1 MTIAGGSRLGPYRI
15 VESIGAGGMGEVYR
29 AIDTRLDR
37 PVAIKVLPAHL
48 SAAQGMRERFER
60 EARTISALSHP
71 NVCSLFDVGRD
82 GDVDYLVMEL
92 LEGHTLAERIA
103 RGPLPIEELLRYAL
117 EIASALD
124 KAHRQKIIHRD
135 LKPGN
140 IFLTRSGAKLLDFGL
155 AKFSTPA
162 TIAPDAPTE
171 VLQNERP
178 LTAVGSLVGTVPY
191 MSPEQ
196 LEGKEVDSRSDLFS
210 FGAILYEMATGKR
223 PFVGNSQ
230 ASLIASILE
239 HEPQPISDLR
249 PFTPQSLD
257 RLIRACLEKDPEN
270 RVQSAHDVKLQLQ
283 WISASSGTEN
293 KPAPSKRRWSGGAR
307 WLPWFLAVA
316 ALAGWALASWRAR
329 GPAEAPV
336 EFALRAPG
344 EEGVFGVFPAVSPD
358 GSIIVAPARD
368 DQGDYALWKRQ
379 AGSTKWSR
387 LEGTE
392 HGSSQMKPFFS
403 PDGKSIGYFA
413 EGQIRVLDLD
423 GGVPRDIC
431 PSDYGVGGAWLDDGT
446 IVFSPS
452 FGQPMHRVSAVLGS
466 KASVVP
472 GFEPIAKE
480 AKQGWPVALPK
491 GRFLF
496 LQQNRLSEPAIIFG
510 ASVAGGKPRRIL
522 EANSL
527 AGYSEPWLLFVRK
540 GTLFAQRFDTEEMV
554 VQGDAVPVADHV
566 AHSSVWMHSGSA
578 VSARTLLYPP
588 AVTRE
593 RTIRWLDRSGQPVGN
608 ALQGLDISIGDLAPD
623 DSRILYFKEDMTAG
637 DTTLWTYDLKRGIES
652 KLTAINT
659 LSASWSPDGK
669 LIAHDAGSGGAT
681 GIQVQP
687 SDGSRGARAV
697 GTTGGTSE
705 FVGTWVSDREILVER
720 YTPETAFD
728 LWRLP
733 IDGSPPVPLLATE
746 FSEYGARLSPDRGW
760 LAFESNRSG
769 RDEIFVRNLSSGET
783 IQISN
788 RGGSAPEWSRHEI
801 FFIDDAQD
809 LQAVPY
815 TVTPTSFAPGAARR
829 LFAFPKESAY
839 DVTQDG
845 QRVLLSGVFGQAGQ
859 RDSLHVLVGWKSRLS
874 SR

>member
-1 MTIAGGSRLGPYRI
+1 VTIAGGSRLGPYRI

-29 AIDTRLDR
+29 AVDTRLDR
-37 PVAIKVLPAHL
+37 PVAVKVLPPHL
-48 SAAQGMRERFER
+48 SAASGMRERFER

-71 NVCSLFDVGRD
+71 NICSLFDIGRE

-103 RGPLPIEELLRYAL
+103 RGPLPIDELLRHGL
-117 EIASALD
+117 EIINALD

-140 IFLTRSGAKLLDFGL
+140 VFLTRSGAKLLDFGL
-155 AKFSTPA
+155 AKFAKPA
-162 TIAPDAPTE
+162 TTAPNAPTE
-171 VLQNERP
+171 VLHKDQP
-178 LTAVGSLVGTVPY
+178 LTAAGSLVGTVPY

-196 LEGKEVDSRSDLFS
+196 LEGKEVDERSDLFS
-210 FGAILYEMATGKR
+210 FGAILYEMATGRR
-223 PFVGNSQ
+223 PFGGNSQ

-239 HEPQPISDLR
+239 HEPQPVSELR
-249 PFTPQSLD
+249 PSVPQSLD

-283 WISASSGTEN
+283 WISLSSGTEN
-293 KPAPSKRRWSGGAR
+293 RPVPATHRWTDVVR
-307 WLPWFLAVA
+307 WLPWLLAAA
-316 ALAGWALASWRAR
+316 ALAGLSITSWRAKR
-329 GPAEAPV
+329 PVEAPV

-344 EEGVFGVFPAVSPD
+344 QEGVFGIFPAVSPD
-358 GSIIVAPARD
+358 GSTIVAPARD
-368 DQGDYALWKRQ
+368 EHGDYALWLRHVD
-379 AGSTKWSR
+379 SMKWR
-387 LEGTE
+387 KLEGTE
-392 HGSSQMKPFFS
+392 HGNDQMKPFFS
-403 PDGKSIGYFA
+403 PNGKSIGYFA
-413 EGQIRVLDLD
+413 NRHLRVLDLD

-431 PSDYGVGGAWLDDGT
+431 PLTYGVGGAWLDDGT

-452 FGQPMHRVSAVLGS
+452 FGQPMHRVSAVAGS

-496 LQQNRLSEPAIIFG
+496 LQQTRLGEPAVIFG
-510 ASVAGGKPRRIL
+510 ASVSGGKPQQII

-527 AGYSEPWLLFVRK
+527 TGYSAPWLLFVRK
-540 GTLFAQRFDTEEMV
+540 GTLFAQRFDAEKMA
-554 VQGDAVPVADHV
+554 VQGDAVPIADHV

-593 RTIRWLDRSGQPVGN
+593 RTIRWLDRSGQPLASVLEGR
-608 ALQGLDISIGDLAPD
+608 DISLGFLAPD
-623 DSRILYFKEDMTAG
+623 DSRILYFKEDMIAG
-637 DTTLWTYDLKRGIES
+637 STTLWTYDLKRAIES
-652 KLTAINT
+652 KLTTIDT
-659 LSASWSPDGK
+659 LSAAWSPDGN

-687 SDGSRGARAV
+687 SDGSRGARSV
-697 GTTGGTSE
+697 GTTGGTNE
-705 FVGTWVSDREILVER
+705 FVASWVSEREILVDR
-720 YTPETAFD
+720 YGPEASFS

-733 IDGSPPVPLLATE
+733 IDGSPPAPLVATE
-746 FSEYGARLSPDRGW
+746 FNEYGGRLSPDQGW

-769 RDEIFVRNLSSGET
+769 RGEIFVRSLSSGET
-783 IQISN
+783 IQISS
-788 RGGSAPEWSRHEI
+788 RGGGAPEWSRHEI
-801 FFIDDAQD
+801 FFIDDARD

-815 TVTPTSFAPGAARR
+815 TLTPTSFEPGEPRR
-829 LFAFPKESAY
+829 LFAFPEESAY
-839 DVTQDG
+839 DVTQNG
-845 QRVLLSGVFGQAGQ
+845 QKILLSPGVGQAGQ
-859 RDSLHVLVGWKSRLS
+859 RESLHVLVGWKSRLP